1 MDPLWRVAIVWEPAD
16 SAGEWGI
23 APGDVLPG
31 LAVVYHGSPQG
42 LWRVSDESAPH
53 AVVLAAEAT
62 TISLARRLAQRWPAA
77 RLLWAVRP
85 GTEPSV
91 LTGLQRGV
99 RGVVRLPATPADL
112 LAAVD
117 TVVRGGLSVD
127 GGLVAALRHELQ
139 ATPRLQA
146 ALDRDQALRQR
157 LQGLLTG
164 LTAVAAHKSVNTML
178 PAVVELA
185 QTLCHAQY
193 AAMAI
198 LDADDRIETFITRGL
213 SDAERRAIGPL
224 PHGRGLLGEV
234 IHTRRPLRVPS
245 IERHPS
251 SSGFPPSHPPM
262 ESFLGM
268 PMLFQDEVVGHLY
281 CTNREG
287 GPFTGED
294 EELLGLLAR
303 HAGVLIHTARL
314 TQELED
320 AVVAGERQRISMELH
335 DGTLQ
340 ALYGI
345 VLSVDSLLARD
356 PDGIRDRQALV
367 TFADRVTS
375 VIESVRQTVQNL
387 RASPPDLLTA
397 LQTMVDDLS
406 AAERVRVQSTDTE
419 YRRLS
424 SVQIEQVVAWA
435 REAVSNAIRH
445 AYATQIDVTWQGA
458 AERFRVSVTDD
469 GVGFDVEAAR
479 HADHF
484 GLTHLETRA
493 AWLGGRVVWDSTIG
507 MGTEVTLDAPW
518 ALSPADAE
526 PAPER
531 NPSIR

>member
-1 MDPLWRVAIVWEPAD
+1 MDPLWRVAIVWEPEDNAV
-16 SAGEWGI
+16 EWGI
-23 APGDVLPG
+23 GPGDVLPG
-31 LAVVYHGSPQG
+31 LGVVYHGPPRG
-42 LWRVSDESAPH
+42 LWSLSDESAPH
-53 AVVLAAEAT
+53 AVVMAAEAT
-62 TISLARRLAQRWPAA
+62 TIALARRLAQRWPAA

-99 RGVVRLPATPADL
+99 RGVVRLPTTPADL

-127 GGLVAALRHELQ
+127 GGLVANLRHELQ

-146 ALDRDQALRQR
+146 ALERDQALRQR

-164 LTAVAAHKSVNTML
+164 LTVVAAHKSVDTML

-198 LDADDRIETFITRGL
+198 LDADDRIEYFITRGL
-213 SDAERRAIGPL
+213 PDADRRAIGTL

-234 IHTRRPLRVPS
+234 IHTRRALRVPS
-245 IERHPS
+245 IERHAS
-251 SSGFPPSHPPM
+251 SSGFPPNHPPM
-262 ESFLGM
+262 DSFLGM

-303 HAGVLIHTARL
+303 HAAVLIHTARL
-314 TQELED
+314 TQELKD

-345 VLSVDSLLARD
+345 VLSVDSLLSRQA
-356 PDGIRDRQALV
+356 DGDSDRQALA

-375 VIESVRQTVQNL
+375 VITSVRQTVQNL
-387 RASPPDLLTA
+387 RAPPPDLLTA
-397 LQTMVDDLS
+397 LQAMVADLS
-406 AAERVRVQSTDTE
+406 AAERVRVQSADTKF
-419 YRRLS
+419 RRLS
-424 SVQIEQVVAWA
+424 PGQTEQVVAWA

-445 AYATQIDVTWQGA
+445 ADADQIDVTWHGA
-458 AERFRVSVTDD
+458 ADGFRLVVTDD
-469 GVGFDVEAAR
+469 GVGFDVDAAR
-479 HADHF
+479 RTDHF
-484 GLTHLETRA
+484 GLAHLDTRA
-493 AWLGGRVVWDSTIG
+493 DWLGGRVLWDSTLG
-507 MGTEVTLDAPW
+507 RGTTVTLDAPW
-518 ALSPADAE
+518 TL
-526 PAPER
+526 PEGETASR
-531 NPSIR
+531 